1 MSPAHCFA
9 QVLLDTSLPQLDHLF
24 DYEVPLE
31 LRDVVRVGQRV
42 RVPLRAG
49 ARQAFG
55 YVVALRETSEFQ
67 GNLSALTGIVSPMPV
82 LTPNIHRL
90 ARTLADRAA
99 GSANDILRLAIPT
112 RQVRVEK
119 AFIAEHGE
127 PHIPE
132 QVSETT
138 RTPKRQALTPTQHPI
153 RLPTGEWV
161 PGWVE
166 TVAALVQEAL
176 ARDESIIVA
185 MPDHYDVEVMQ
196 DALLATV
203 PRDSLVRM
211 DAQQS
216 NASRYQQFL
225 TALVQRAR
233 VIVGN
238 RSTVY
243 APAYRLGAIV
253 LVDDGDSLFEEPL
266 SPYVHARDAALVR
279 SELESADLYFVA
291 NSRSI
296 EVHRLATL
304 GYVDVVPAPRR
315 SSSVVLTASMSTER
329 ASQRL
334 PSHAVTVVREAL
346 STGPVLV
353 QVPSPGF
360 ATAIFCASCS
370 ERQRCIVC
378 AGPMELLDGPAASG
392 RCRWCRR
399 TPSPLECTVCGSGQF
414 REVGAGSAR
423 TADQFTKQFP
433 KARILTSDGETRRV
447 LVDSRPAIV
456 VATRGAEPL
465 AAGGYSAVLLLD
477 AERMLA
483 AESLRAEEDALRV
496 WANAAALARPG
507 AQIVLTEAGGALAS
521 NFALGSPERW
531 LDSVLAERKLL
542 RYPPAVRV
550 ACVSGPSAVVATT
563 VLAVA
568 KLPGVDVLENVRT
581 SDGVTESIV
590 RFDYAA
596 GEMVA
601 AALRS
606 ALISNATVG
615 RRRPASQNVSR
626 VRTNLKLHFDD
637 PGAFDER
644 RKRR

>member
-1 MSPAHCFA
+1 MTPAHCFA

-31 LRDVVRVGQRV
+31 LRDLVRVGQRV

-55 YVVALRETSEFQ
+55 YVVALHETSQFQ
-67 GNLSALTGIVSPMPV
+67 GKVSALTDIVSPVPV
-82 LTPNIHRL
+82 LTQNIHQL
-90 ARTLADRAA
+90 ARILADRAA
-99 GSANDILRLAIPT
+99 GSENDILRLAIPT

-119 AFIAEHGE
+119 AFIAEHGV
-127 PHIPE
+127 PQAPE
-132 QVSETT
+132 AVPETA
-138 RTPKRQALTPTQHPI
+138 RTPNRTCLTPIQHPI

-166 TVAALVQEAL
+166 SVTVLVQKAL
-176 ARDESIIVA
+176 AREESIIVA
-185 MPDHYDVEVMQ
+185 MPDHYDVEVLQ

-203 PRDSLVRM
+203 PKQAFVRM

-225 TALVQRAR
+225 TALLPHAR

-238 RSTVY
+238 RSTIY
-243 APAYRLGAIV
+243 APAYQLGAIV

-279 SELESADLYFVA
+279 SELEVADLYFVA
-291 NSRSI
+291 NSRSL
-296 EVHRLATL
+296 EVHRLVTL
-304 GYVDVVPAPRR
+304 GYVDVLPAPRR
-315 SSSVVLTASMSTER
+315 SSSVVLTESMSAER
-329 ASQRL
+329 ANQRL
-334 PSHAVTVVREAL
+334 PSHAVTVLREAL
-346 STGPVLV
+346 SEGPVLV

-360 ATAIFCASCS
+360 ATAVFCASCS
-370 ERQRCIVC
+370 ERQRCSVC
-378 AGPMELLDGPAASG
+378 AGPMELLDGTAASG
-392 RCRWCRR
+392 RCRWCRLS
-399 TPSPLECTVCGSGQF
+399 TSPLECASCGSPQF

-433 KARILTSDGETRRV
+433 KARVLTSDGENRRV

-477 AERMLA
+477 ADRMLA
-483 AESLRAEEDALRV
+483 AESLRAEEEALRV
-496 WANAAALARPG
+496 WSNAAALARPG
-507 AQIVLTEAGGALAS
+507 ANIVLTEAGGTLAS
-521 NFALGSPERW
+521 NFALGTPERW
-531 LDSVLAERKLL
+531 LDIVLAERKML

-550 ACVSGPSAVVATT
+550 ASVSGPSAVVAATT
-563 VLAVA
+563 LPLAR
-568 KLPGVDVLENVRT
+568 LRGVDVLENVRT
-581 SDGVTESIV
+581 IDGMTESIV
-590 RFDYAA
+590 RFDYSV
-596 GEMVA
+596 GEAVA
-601 AALRS
+601 SALRS
-606 ALISNATVG
+606 ALIANATVG